1 MNDTQVVFTLTAK
14 CMDCYRCLKV
24 CPVKAIKMK
33 DGQAQVDASLC
44 IACGTCI
51 RECPQKA
58 KAYLSGIEAAKLAL
72 ESGNAAALVA
82 PSFAAFYDKWERLR
96 FIGALRRL
104 GFKLVEETAEHAYDV
119 SMNVKRLAGNLKE
132 KHICTACPAFT
143 EYAEKYSRHAVK
155 LLTPVVSPMVQHA
168 NELFIKYSGEIKP
181 VFIGPCIAKKKEAL
195 KYPGL
200 LDAVL
205 TFEEIEKMF
214 EEKDIK
220 LENCEESFFDG
231 AVKGSAR
238 WYPLGGGLLKTAY
251 GEALPSVNYC
261 VPEGYAEIK
270 EAMENVAESNEG
282 IIMEPLF
289 CKGGCVKGPGGRKEI
304 NFYTAKKRLAEYIES
319 APVNTKA
326 DFKPVMRAEFS
337 FKGASGADITD
348 AEIEQML
355 EKTGKGNPAL
365 RLNCGAC
372 GYNSCREKAAAVI
385 KGMAEPEMC
394 IPVMRRL
401 AEQRTDR
408 IIETS
413 PNGIVIVDREMNIIK
428 MNAAFVAMFRCAGR
442 QGAQISEV
450 IDPLPFEKLA
460 SETEEMIQETAAHPK
475 AGITCHQIFYRM
487 KEENYYVGI
496 FVDLTRLTNTDKRLA
511 ELKEKTINQ
520 AKQLLD
526 HQLKMAQDMA
536 LYLGENTAKSE
547 ELLHRLVIAA
557 GGKDENR
564 R

>member
-1 MNDTQVVFTLTAK
+1 MSETQVVFTLTAK

-33 DGQAQVDASLC
+33 DGQAQVDPNLC
-44 IACGTCI
+44 IACGTCV

-58 KAYLSGIEAAKLAL
+58 KAYLSGVESAKRAI
-72 ESGNAAALVA
+72 ESGSAVAMVA

-119 SMNVKRLAGNLKE
+119 SMNVKTIAGNAKR

-143 EYAEKYSRHAVK
+143 QFAEKYREDAVE
-155 LLTPVVSPMVQHA
+155 LLTPVVSPMIQHA
-168 NELFIKYSGEIKP
+168 NEIFMKYSGMMKP

-195 KYPGL
+195 KYPQL
-200 LDAVL
+200 LEAVL

-214 EEKDIK
+214 EEKGIELK
-220 LENCEESFFDG
+220 NCEESFFDG
-231 AVKGSAR
+231 GVKGHAR

-251 GEALPSVNYC
+251 GDDISAVKTC
-261 VPEGYAEIK
+261 VPEGFTEI
-270 EAMENVAESNEG
+270 EDALESVIESDEG
-282 IIMEPLF
+282 IIVEPLF
-289 CKGGCVKGPGGRKEI
+289 CKGGCVKGPGGRKDV
-304 NFYTAKKRLAEYIES
+304 NFYVAKKRLAEYIES
-319 APVNTKA
+319 APVNGEA
-326 DFKPVMRAEFS
+326 GFKPVMKAEFL
-337 FKGASGADITD
+337 FKSAKGADITE
-348 AEIEQML
+348 AEIEKML
-355 EKTGKGNPAL
+355 EKTGKGNPAQ

-372 GYNSCREKAAAVI
+372 GYESCREKAIAVI
-385 KGMAEPEMC
+385 RGMAEPEMC
-394 IPVMRRL
+394 MPVMRRL

-413 PNGIVIVDREMNIIK
+413 PNGIVIVDREMKIIK
-428 MNAAFVAMFRCAGR
+428 MNAAFGAMFRCAGR
-442 QGAQISEV
+442 QGAHVSDV

-460 SETEEMIQETAAHPK
+460 SETEDMIQETAAHPR

-487 KEENYYVGI
+487 KEENHYVGI

-520 AKQLLD
+520 AKQLLE

-547 ELLHRLVIAA
+547 ELLHRLVVAA

-564 R
+564 K